1 MTAYYLGIDV
11 GSSKTHALIAD
22 AAGRCAGFGA
32 AGAGNYQTVGY
43 DGLARAMQTAF
54 AAASRMAGMGAAG
67 IAGAGFGVA
76 GHDWPADHP
85 PHLQAIATLG
95 LVCPFEL
102 VNDAINGL
110 LAGTTAGWGV
120 NVTAGSSNNC
130 RGRDRAGREGRIVG
144 NGAPFGEYGGAAEIV
159 ARGLQAVNHAWIRRG
174 PPTALTAAYL
184 AATGAS
190 DAMDLMEG
198 LSFGR
203 YQLSSE
209 LAVAVFRA
217 AEAGDEV
224 AADVVR
230 WAGAELGWLAV
241 AVIRQLALED
251 EAVEIV
257 QSGSIFDGGPRLS
270 EAMAAVVLRHAPRAR
285 LIRLPTL
292 PVVGAVLLGM
302 SAAGV
307 DGYAVRDTL
316 IATLPEVAE
325 VRGQGRASFLAPG
338 P

>member
-1 MTAYYLGIDV
+1 MSPYYLGLDV

-32 AGAGNYQTVGY
+32 AGAGNYETVGY

-54 AAASRMAGMGAAG
+54 AAASRMAGVGTPGVGAAD

-76 GHDWPADHP
+76 GHDWPADRP
-85 PHLQAIATLG
+85 PHLEAIATLG
-95 LVCPFEL
+95 LACPFEL

-174 PPTALTAAYL
+174 PPTALTEAYL
-184 AATGAS
+184 AASGAT

-198 LSFGR
+198 LTFGR
-203 YQLSSE
+203 YRLRGE
-209 LAVAVFRA
+209 LAIEVFRA
-217 AEAGDEV
+217 ADAGDAV
-224 AADVVR
+224 AAEVIR
-230 WAGAELGWLAV
+230 WAGEELGWLAV
-241 AVIRQLALED
+241 AVIRQLDLQD
-251 EAVEIV
+251 EAVEVV

-285 LIRLPTL
+285 LIRLRTL
-292 PVVGAVLLGM
+292 PVVGATLLGL
-302 SAAGV
+302 SVAGQ
-307 DGYAVRDTL
+307 DAYAVRETL
-316 IATLPEVAE
+316 IATLPTVMG
-325 VRGQGRASFLAPG
+325 VRD
-338 P
+338 

>member
-1 MTAYYLGIDV
+1 MSYYLGLDV

-22 AAGRCAGFGA
+22 ATGRCVGFGA
-32 AGAGNYQTVGY
+32 AGAGNYETVGY
-43 DGLARAMQTAF
+43 DGLTRAMQTAF
-54 AAASRMAGMGAAG
+54 AAAAQMAGVGAAD

-76 GHDWPADHP
+76 GHDWPADRP
-85 PHLQAIATLG
+85 PHLAAIATLG
-95 LVCPFEL
+95 LSCPFEL
-102 VNDAINGL
+102 VNDAVNGL

-144 NGAPFGEYGGAAEIV
+144 NGAPFGENGGAAEIV

-174 PPTALTAAYL
+174 PPTALTDAYL

-203 YQLSSE
+203 YYLRGE
-209 LAVAVFRA
+209 LAIEIFRA
-217 AEAGDEV
+217 ADAGDAV
-224 AADVVR
+224 AAGIVR

-241 AVIRQLALED
+241 AVIRQLALQD
-251 EAVEIV
+251 EAVEVV

-270 EAMAAVVLRHAPRAR
+270 AAMAAVVLRHAPRAR
-285 LIRLPTL
+285 LVRLRTL
-292 PVVGAVLLGM
+292 PVVGATLLGL
-302 SAAGV
+302 SAAGQEA
-307 DGYAVRDTL
+307 YAVREAI
-316 IATLPEVAE
+316 IATLPTVIGA
-325 VRGQGRASFLAPG
+325 RD
-338 P
+338 

>member
-1 MTAYYLGIDV
+1 MSYYLGLDV

-22 AAGRCAGFGA
+22 AAGRCVGFGA
-32 AGAGNYQTVGY
+32 AGAGNYETVGY
-43 DGLARAMQTAF
+43 DGLTRAMQTAF
-54 AAASRMAGMGAAG
+54 AAAARMAGVGAAD

-76 GHDWPADHP
+76 GHDWPADRP
-85 PHLQAIATLG
+85 PHLEAIATLG
-95 LVCPFEL
+95 LGCPFEL

-174 PPTALTAAYL
+174 PPTALTSVYL
-184 AATGAS
+184 AATGAR

-198 LSFGR
+198 LSFDR
-203 YQLSSE
+203 YHLRGE
-209 LAVAVFRA
+209 LAIEVFRA
-217 AEAGDEV
+217 AVAGDDV
-224 AADVVR
+224 AAGIVH
-230 WAGAELGWLAV
+230 WAGEELGWLAV
-241 AVIRQLALED
+241 AVIRQLELQD
-251 EAVEIV
+251 EAVEVV

-285 LIRLPTL
+285 LVRLRTL
-292 PVVGAVLLGM
+292 PVVGATLLGL
-302 SAAGV
+302 SAAGQ
-307 DGYAVRDTL
+307 DAYAVRDTL
-316 IATLPEVAE
+316 IATLPEVSGG
-325 VRGQGRASFLAPG
+325 GQGLGIRD
-338 P
+338 

>member
-1 MTAYYLGIDV
+1 MSYYLGLDV

-22 AAGRCAGFGA
+22 ATGRCVGFGA
-32 AGAGNYQTVGY
+32 AGAGNYETVGY
-43 DGLARAMQTAF
+43 DGLTQAMQTAS
-54 AAASRMAGMGAAG
+54 AAAARMAGVGAAD

-76 GHDWPADHP
+76 GHDWPADRP
-85 PHLQAIATLG
+85 PHLAAIATLG
-95 LVCPFEL
+95 LACPLEL

-130 RGRDRAGREGRIVG
+130 RGRDRAGREGRVVG

-174 PPTALTAAYL
+174 PPTTLTEAYL
-184 AATGAS
+184 AASGAT
-190 DAMDLMEG
+190 DAMNLMEG
-198 LSFGR
+198 LTFGR
-203 YQLSSE
+203 YHLRGE
-209 LAVAVFRA
+209 LAIEVFRA
-217 AEAGDEV
+217 AEAGDDV
-224 AADVVR
+224 AAGIVR
-230 WAGAELGWLAV
+230 WAGEELGWLAV
-241 AVIRQLALED
+241 AVIRQLELQD
-251 EAVEIV
+251 EAVEVV

-285 LIRLPTL
+285 LIRLRTL

-302 SAAGV
+302 TAAGV
-307 DGYAVRDTL
+307 DGFAVRENL
-316 IATLPEVAE
+316 SATLPAVVG
-325 VRGQGRASFLAPG
+325 VREERSSLTPN

>member
-1 MTAYYLGIDV
+1 MYYLGLDV

-22 AAGRCAGFGA
+22 AAGRCRGFGA

-43 DGLARAMQTAF
+43 DGLARAMATAF
-54 AAASRMAGMGAAG
+54 DSAAQMAGVSAAD

-76 GHDWPADHP
+76 GHDWPTDRP
-85 PHLQAIATLG
+85 PHLEAIATLG
-95 LVCPFEL
+95 LSCPFEL
-102 VNDAINGL
+102 VNDAVNGL

-174 PPTALTAAYL
+174 PPTALTEAYL
-184 AATGAS
+184 AAAGAT
-190 DAMDLMEG
+190 DAMDLLEG
-198 LSFGR
+198 LSFDR
-203 YQLSSE
+203 YQLRGE

-217 AEAGDEV
+217 ADAGDAV
-224 AADVVR
+224 AADIVR
-230 WAGAELGWLAV
+230 WAGEELGWLAV
-241 AVIRQLALED
+241 AVIRQLDLQD
-251 EAVEIV
+251 EAVEVV

-270 EAMAAVVLRHAPRAR
+270 EAMAAVVLHHAPRAHLVR
-285 LIRLPTL
+285 LRAL

-302 SAAGV
+302 LAAGQ
-307 DGYAVRDTL
+307 DAYAVRDAIIGTL
-316 IATLPEVAE
+316 STVAGNRE
-325 VRGQGRASFLAPG
+325 
-338 P
+338 